1 MNSIRFN
8 RQIIITR
15 HAQQRMCERNISE
28 EQLLD
33 IIDNG
38 ETKYSDATHLWT
50 YKHIESRDDNFI
62 CAVLVLENVI
72 VIKTV
77 MHHFELKN

>member
-38 ETKYSDATHLWT
+38 ETKYSDATH
-50 YKHIESRDDNFI
+50 F
-62 CAVLVLENVI
+62 
-72 VIKTV
+72 
-77 MHHFELKN
+77 